1 MKLADALTQYLSNTA
16 SSVDSYAHSELHR
29 FGRSIGLERSVEALA
44 PPEVARYAEK
54 VVASGGD
61 IQGRL
66 APLKEFLTFLKKKG
80 FSSHSLAPH
89 VKIPRAT
96 ARAAAAVKT
105 ASEAIEMTA
114 PGIQSLRDELSEL
127 KGRREGII
135 DTIRIAAADK
145 DFKENAPL
153 DAARET
159 QGKAEGRISELE
171 ETLRRAVV
179 LQVKR
184 DPSGAARVGATV
196 VLHDLSSGKNVTY
209 TLVDSTEA
217 DPLGGKISIVSPVG
231 SAVVGSKSGDEVAVQ
246 APKGERRYKI
256 SSVKF

>member
-1 MKLADALTQYLSNTA
+1 MKLAEALTHYLSTGA
-16 SSVDSYAHSELHR
+16 SSVDSYAHQELHR
-29 FGRSIGLERSVEALA
+29 FGRAIGLERSVEALA
-44 PPEVARYAEK
+44 PPEVASYAEN

-80 FSSHSLAPH
+80 FSTHSLAPH

-96 ARAAAAVKT
+96 ARAAAATKS
-105 ASEAIEMTA
+105 AFESIEMTA
-114 PGIQSLRDELSEL
+114 TGVQVLRDELDGL
-127 KGRREGII
+127 KGQREGII

-159 QGKAEGRISELE
+159 QGKAEGRIQEIE
-171 ETLRRAVV
+171 ETLRRSVV
-179 LQVKR
+179 IELKK
-184 DPSGAARVGATV
+184 DPSGIARVGATI
-196 VLHDLSSGKNVTY
+196 VLHDLTTGKNVTY
-209 TLVDSTEA
+209 KLVDSTEA
-217 DPLGGKISIVSPVG
+217 DPVAGKISVSSPVG
-231 SAVVGSKSGDEVAVQ
+231 SAIVGSRSGDEVEVQ
-246 APKGERRYKI
+246 APKGERHYKI